1 MKKEMYYVSANRD
14 NLDLGMKIEAEN
26 PYMAA
31 VYFVSEIW
39 NSYTKDSRIIF
50 GGKSDKINID
60 GVILNLEE
68 VRYE

>member
-39 NSYTKDSRIIF
+39 NDF
-50 GGKSDKINID
+50 
-60 GVILNLEE
+60 NLDDAIVTEVEE
-68 VRYE
+68 VVDDK

>member
-39 NSYTKDSRIIF
+39 NDFNLDDVIITEVEEAAD
-50 GGKSDKINID
+50 DK
-60 GVILNLEE
+60 
-68 VRYE
+68 

>member
-39 NSYTKDSRIIF
+39 NDFNLDDVIVTEVEEAAD
-50 GGKSDKINID
+50 DK
-60 GVILNLEE
+60 
-68 VRYE
+68 

>member
-14 NLDLGMKIEAEN
+14 NLDLGMKIEADN

-39 NSYTKDSRIIF
+39 NDFNLDDVIVTEVEEAAD
-50 GGKSDKINID
+50 DK
-60 GVILNLEE
+60 
-68 VRYE
+68 